1 MKAQIEKIGKIVGK
15 AGPFIAL
22 IFVFGLFAILGG
34 KEFCQWGTMNDIL
47 MLSVIV
53 GIAALG
59 ATLVIITGG
68 IDLSV
73 GCTIAAVTI
82 VIAQMFNFKTADGY
96 LIEQYPVLWPICAA
110 AGGVLF
116 GILVG
121 IIIGSSVVGYIGRVV
136 AIIMGFLVIYWLKTG
151 TGLSLY
157 LCIPIGIVAG
167 VGLWFLNNVTLKKTP
182 LPPFI
187 VTLGLWASLRGAAK
201 WIAGGSSVYVDVN
214 EVNGEAIW
222 ISNLMRDI
230 KIGDTTLPMPGVWI
244 WIILAI
250 LIGLMLKFTRF
261 GRHIYAVGS
270 NENTAKLC
278 GINVEKTKIL
288 TYLVAIGCGGIAGVL
303 RFSWLGMGDP
313 TTDIG
318 TELLVIASVVIGGA
332 SLSGGV
338 GGIGGTIIGTLI
350 IMIVYKGC
358 TVLGLR
364 NYVQEIVTG
373 AIIVAAVT
381 LDQIRHKKSD

>member
-1 MKAQIEKIGKIVGK
+1 MKIKIGTLLNR
-15 AGPFIAL
+15 AGPLIAL

-34 KEFCQWGTMNDIL
+34 SDFCQWGTMNDIL

-53 GIAALG
+53 GIAAVG
-59 ATLVIITGG
+59 ATLVIISGG

-73 GCTIAAVTI
+73 GCTIAAVTV
-82 VIAQMFNFKTADGY
+82 VIARMLNFKLGDAY
-96 LIEQYPVLWPICAA
+96 LVQQFPILWPLCAL
-110 AGGVLF
+110 AGGILF
-116 GILVG
+116 GAGVG
-121 IIIGSSVVGYIGRVV
+121 VLIGSSVVGYLGRAAAV
-136 AIIMGFLVIYWLKTG
+136 ILGFLSIVWLRDAAAWPLIAG
-151 TGLSLY
+151 
-157 LCIPIGIVAG
+157 IPIGLLIGTA
-167 VGLWFLNNVTLKKTP
+167 LWFASNLTLKKTP

-201 WIAGGSSVYVDVN
+201 WMAGASAVYVKVN
-214 EVNGEAIW
+214 EVNDKPIW
-222 ISNLMRDI
+222 LMDMMRDL
-230 KIGDTTLPMPGVWI
+230 KIGDATLPMPGVWI
-244 WIILAI
+244 WGILA
-250 LIGLMLKFTRF
+250 LAIGLMLKYTRF

-270 NENTAKLC
+270 NENTARLC
-278 GINVEKTKIL
+278 GINIEKTKIL
-288 TYLVAIGCGGIAGVL
+288 TYLVAIACAGLAGVL
-303 RFSWLGMGDP
+303 RFAWLGMGDP
-313 TTDIG
+313 TTDVG

-373 AIIVAAVT
+373 AIIVTAVA
-381 LDQIRHKKSD
+381 LDHIRHHKSE